1 MPKTS
6 VLRSTTTAEN
16 NPHASTRTG
25 HKVDKKREKEKER
38 RQLSNLFKA
47 STSKIGPELD
57 LALETSRVEV
67 SLERSVQEERF
78 AHVRLMGGWSGGGL
92 GGARLGEG
100 AGQRMVFKYDPSALP
115 EAVFGRAAGAAEAMK
130 RRKVESAVEE
140 GGGHTK
146 DPGGSK
152 EGGASE
158 GGCRLA
164 C

>member
-25 HKVDKKREKEKER
+25 HKVDKRREKEKER
-38 RQLSNLFKA
+38 RGLSNLFKA
-47 STSKIGPELD
+47 STSKIGPDFD
-57 LALETSRVEV
+57 LALETGRVEV

-78 AHVRLMGGWSGGGL
+78 AHVRLMGGWSGGG
-92 GGARLGEG
+92 LGEG

-146 DPGGSK
+146 DPGGST